1 MNSQLVLEG
10 HSGSHMWLGYQSDE
24 VQLANIHVRPILLTA
39 VSDDGLDLIEVDVRK
54 WFEKTTRTSI
64 DHFKTFS
71 NTWFRCESSDSN
83 ISVYKELLRT
93 CDSET
98 SLFLHRVSSRK
109 IGWSCSIEAKAMLS
123 WIVQKKPDLVVFIDP
138 LMGLSY

>member
-10 HSGSHMWLGYQSDE
+10 HSSSHTWPGYQSDE

-71 NTWFRCESSDSN
+71 KTWFRCESTNPN
-83 ISVYKELLRT
+83 IKVYEELLRT
-93 CDSET
+93 CDAET
-98 SLFLHRVSSRK
+98 SLFLHRVGFRK
-109 IGWSCSIEAKAMLS
+109 IGWSCSIEPKAMLS

-138 LMGLSY
+138 LMGTL

>member
-10 HSGSHMWLGYQSDE
+10 HSSPLLWATDHSDE